1 MLRVKQESCG
11 NGSNFKEIGLTRLGI
26 ELKSTVAEAVVL
38 TTRPSDLFIIA
49 RERFLQLLFFSF
61 PLQKDSN
68 FCVEVLNFQ

>member
-1 MLRVKQESCG
+1 MLRVKQESCE

-38 TTRPSDLFIIA
+38 TTRPSDLLIIA
-49 RERFLQLLFFSF
+49 RERFLHLLFFSF